1 MKHRRGKGRPES
13 VLKRQRPR
21 VKRPVWTRPMFKGL
35 VLGAAAL
42 MLSALIYRGLS
53 PSKKQDVVPPAL
65 AKADWQFS
73 LKLRDDLPLS
83 EAAQAQI
90 IATARSLIGDASL
103 AELTK
108 AGLAIQKL
116 DAYADVRLVKVSARM
131 IAISVTQRHAA
142 LCIEADLLRY
152 ISTTGE
158 VYGQVPDGQ
167 SNSCPGPTLTGV
179 FEHGRRLTAAGD
191 LTMILNSEER
201 ALTKEA
207 VELLAEGRAR
217 GFSFAKLEV
226 RRYRGFFAQLLPQG
240 TEVALGRAPFAP
252 KLDKL
257 QGILD
262 KLAKRQEQALRVEL
276 DYQGKAFIKLKK
288 M

>member
-13 VLKRQRPR
+13 VLKRQRLR
-21 VKRPVWTRPMFKGL
+21 AKRPVWTRPVFKGL

-42 MLSALIYRGLS
+42 ILSALIYQGLGS
-53 PSKKQDVVPPAL
+53 RRKQDVAPPVL
-65 AKADWQFS
+65 ARADWQFS

-83 EAAQAQI
+83 ESAQTQI
-90 IATARSLIGDASL
+90 IATARSLIGGASL

-116 DAYADVRLVKVSARM
+116 DAYADVRLVKVSGRM
-131 IAISVTQRHAA
+131 IAISVTPRHAA
-142 LCIEADLLRY
+142 LCIEADLWRY

-167 SNSCPGPTLTGV
+167 SNTCPGPILTGV
-179 FEHGRRLTAAGD
+179 FEHGRRFSTAGD

-207 VELLAEGRAR
+207 VELLAEGHAK

-226 RRYRGFFAQLLPQG
+226 RRYRGFFAQLPPQG

-262 KLAKRQEQALRVEL
+262 KLAKRKEQALRIEL